1 MIEWQADSR
10 TNPMAFR
17 FVPFVATLLSPV
29 TGALAQRVS
38 ESSDA
43 APPLPLTRL
52 TWPGIVVIIILA
64 LFLTAA
70 IVGPLIRANT
80 REDLD

>member
-1 MIEWQADSR
+1 MIEWQADAR
-10 TNPMAFR
+10 TNPMEFR
-17 FVPFVATLLSPV
+17 FVPFVATLLSPAA
-29 TGALAQRVS
+29 GALAQRVS

>member
-1 MIEWQADSR
+1 MK
-10 TNPMAFR
+10 FR
-17 FVPFVATLLSPV
+17 FVPFVAALLSPAF
-29 TGALAQRVS
+29 GALAQRVG
-38 ESSDA
+38 ESGEA

-52 TWPGIVVIIILA
+52 TWPGVVIIVILA

-80 REDLD
+80 REDLE